1 MARPM
6 RYRHSK
12 SCLAILA
19 VVVMHSLVHAN
30 ALALPINGIT
40 LGGSEKGL
48 YLGVDSALG
57 PRDLIEIGGFY
68 VDATVANI
76 DIGLSESIPITVTGA
91 GLRLAYSRFLF
102 NTVKKSGPFVQAGLS
117 AGNLSAS
124 SQVNLDK
131 LDYSTN
137 SGTIISCS
145 SCGYLKAKT
154 TNPDISLIPS
164 VGFGWQLSLG
174 SRTLLRAVAGIQY
187 YDVPNAE
194 WSASGSLPKF
204 ARSEIK
210 SAIKSLNS
218 DINSTS
224 DIYPTASLSLTYAF

>member
-1 MARPM
+1 MV
-6 RYRHSK
+6 
-12 SCLAILA
+12 IT
-19 VVVMHSLVHAN
+19 VVIMHSLGQAT
-30 ALALPINGIT
+30 ALALPIDGIT

-57 PRDLIEIGGFY
+57 TRDLVEIGGFY
-68 VDATVANI
+68 VDATVANV

-102 NTVKKSGPFVQAGLS
+102 NTVKKSGPFVQVGLS

-124 SQVNLDK
+124 SEVNLDK
-131 LDYSTN
+131 LEYSTN
-137 SGTIISCS
+137 SGTIVSCS
-145 SCGYLKAKT
+145 NCGYLKAKT

-194 WSASGSLPKF
+194 WSASSSLPKF
-204 ARSEIK
+204 ARSEIN

-218 DINSTS
+218 DIDSTS
-224 DIYPTASLSLTYAF
+224 DVYPTASLSLTYTF